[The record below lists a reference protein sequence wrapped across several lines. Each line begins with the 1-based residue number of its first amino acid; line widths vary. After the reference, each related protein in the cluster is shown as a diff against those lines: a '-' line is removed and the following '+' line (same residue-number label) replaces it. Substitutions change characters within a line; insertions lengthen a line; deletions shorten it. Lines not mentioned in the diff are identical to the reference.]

1 MVANMKED
9 SDLEKKKEEVNLF
22 GKMVHFIPDSLKMGL
37 CKDKEFTICLM
48 DRSTKESLE
57 KIKGTEE
64 ENMSLL

>member
-1 MVANMKED
+1 
-9 SDLEKKKEEVNLF
+9 
-22 GKMVHFIPDSLKMGL
+22 MGL